1 MVQIMSFGG
10 LKSKSWQRR
19 NVHQRRGSRHAWIIP
34 CHESLNTTNNN
45 KNHHHNHDNDKRI
58 LVVLKISYTD
68 FLPDTLI
75 YEPDCLYT

>member
-1 MVQIMSFGG
+1 MYTSAKAHVSLYF
-10 LKSKSWQRR
+10 SK
-19 NVHQRRGSRHAWIIP
+19 HAWIIP

-45 KNHHHNHDNDKRI
+45 KNHHHHNNNDRII

-68 FLPDTLI
+68 FLLDTLI